1 MDLRHYFA
9 KIREI
14 EASIAEPHLF
24 VMSLE
29 TQDGGRAGVITEVSR
44 FVAAKLIAEG
54 RAARA
59 SDEAKTSFLAKQQ
72 ANREASQ
79 RADAARRL
87 QVTVISEVERTGS
100 SEVVNSGNQAVK
112 K

>member
-1 MDLRHYFA
+1 MDLRNYFA

-14 EASIAEPHLF
+14 EASIFEPYIF
-24 VMSLE
+24 VVSLE
-29 TQDGGRAGVITEVSR
+29 TQDGGRAGVITEVPR
-44 FVAAKLIAEG
+44 LVAAKLIVEG

-59 SDEAKTSFLAKQQ
+59 SEAETASFLAKQQ
-72 ANREASQ
+72 VSREAAQ

-87 QVTVISEVERTGS
+87 QVTIVSE
-100 SEVVNSGNQAVK
+100 SELSGLPQAANSGNQVVK

>member
-14 EASIAEPHLF
+14 EATFTEPHVF
-24 VMSLE
+24 VVSLE
-29 TQDGGRAGVITEVSR
+29 TQDGGRAGVITEVPR
-44 FVAAKLIAEG
+44 FVAAKLIVEG

-59 SDEAKTSFLAKQQ
+59 SDEEKSSFLGKQRVS
-72 ANREASQ
+72 REAAQ
-79 RADAARRL
+79 RAEAARRL
-87 QVTVISEVERTGS
+87 QVTIVSEGERIGS
-100 SEVVNSGNQAVK
+100 PQIANSGNQPVK